1 MFAIRL
7 QMLERVNRNGPVWG
21 RFRICNLVE
30 LGGLEPPTFCL
41 PDKRSPS
48 ELQPRS
54 VDVC

>member
-1 MFAIRL
+1 MSGAYYSRSSPL
-7 QMLERVNRNGPVWG
+7 PLWGSKNKKRV
-21 RFRICNLVE
+21 VE

-54 VDVC
+54 VPVW